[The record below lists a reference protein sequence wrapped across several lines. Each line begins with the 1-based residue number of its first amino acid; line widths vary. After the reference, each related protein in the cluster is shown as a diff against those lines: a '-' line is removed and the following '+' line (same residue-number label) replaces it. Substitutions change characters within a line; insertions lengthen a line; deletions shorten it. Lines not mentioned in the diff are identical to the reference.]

1 MISRKFRVPAI
12 AAAAAVITLLAAG
25 CGSAATSSD
34 TTTTTLA
41 QVSGLEKTTLN
52 VAAVP
57 AMDSAGF
64 FVALHEGLFKQEG
77 LTVNYTPA
85 VSSDTVIAGQLK
97 GQYDITAGNYVSYIE
112 AQATGE
118 TMSAGGL
125 DIIDEGSVME
135 AGSQV
140 ILALPGSHIS
150 SLSQLEG
157 KYVAVNAPQNIDQ
170 LLLDSTLADQGIS
183 PKTVHVD
190 AGVPFPSM
198 LTALQHGSYD
208 LNGRTVPVDAVVVPE
223 PFASQIEETLGA
235 ITVADMDQG
244 ATTEFPIEGFVV
256 TKNWAKANPNT
267 LQAFVNALNAGQNIS
282 DSDRAAV
289 ESAFETLNGPQNGQV
304 TNVIASIMAL
314 NTYPIGV
321 DETRIQRV
329 ANVMQQFGV
338 LSKSFDV
345 AKMIGP

>member
-1 MISRKFRVPAI
+1 VISRKFRVPAI
-12 AAAAAVITLLAAG
+12 AATAAAITLLAAG
-25 CGSAATSSD
+25 CGSGASSS

-41 QVSGLEKTTLN
+41 KVSGLEKTTLN

-64 FVALHEGLFKQEG
+64 FVALHDGLFSQEG
-77 LTVNYTPA
+77 LTINYTPA

-97 GQYDITAGNYVSYIE
+97 GQYDITMGNYVSYIE

-118 TMSAGGL
+118 TASAGGL

-135 AGSQV
+135 EGSQV
-140 ILALPGSHIS
+140 ILALPKSHID
-150 SLSQLEG
+150 SLADLKG

-170 LLLDSTLADQGIS
+170 LLLDSTLTDQGIS
-183 PKTVHVD
+183 PTSVHVD

-198 LTALQHGSYD
+198 LTALEHGSYD
-208 LNGRTVPVDAVVVPE
+208 LNGRTVPVDAEVLPE
-223 PFASQIEETLGA
+223 PFASEVEESLGA
-235 ITVADMDQG
+235 ITVADLDQG
-244 ATTEFPIEGFVV
+244 ATTAFPIEGAVV
-256 TKNWAKANPNT
+256 TKDWAKANPNT
-267 LQAFVNALNAGQNIS
+267 LQAFVNAFNAGQNIA

-289 ESAFETLNGPQNGQV
+289 ETAFESLNGPQNGQV
-304 TNVIASIMAL
+304 SDVIASMMAL

-338 LSKSFDV
+338 LSKSFNV
-345 AKMIGP
+345 ATMIGS